1 MLDYSSRFTNPDV
14 DHIMQ
19 IIMQKSDQDNLY
31 KLNTSDFNLTED
43 NISPQTR
50 NVIFQKFGSNKIES
64 KEIKQFIFY
73 VIGKLL
79 SIGFITESGHKE
91 TYYVAIWMRA
101 HIRQHYYQ
109 IKKDIVDLV
118 ERTEQELLADPE
130 CLKYFRT
137 EYLQRLRNQYDE
149 EEEEIEI
156 DMSDNSDE

>member
-1 MLDYSSRFTNPDV
+1 MDAS
-14 DHIMQ
+14 
-19 IIMQKSDQDNLY
+19 
-31 KLNTSDFNLTED
+31 
-43 NISPQTR
+43 
-50 NVIFQKFGSNKIES
+50 
-64 KEIKQFIFY
+64 
-73 VIGKLL
+73 
-79 SIGFITESGHKE
+79 
-91 TYYVAIWMRA
+91 